1 MSSAMS
7 LERSRS
13 SNPAEPSRFIYISGL
28 RNPRPLSEL
37 RHWFSRG
44 RHIYDELRVPVVPCS
59 VGGAGPDRLATSA
72 SSGHPTW
79 ESTLPDHDAEELL
92 FVEEHLKKQVAEIEA
107 IEALVELEEAEKAKA
122 EEEEERLDEE
132 EKKKKE
138 IRANTWKGSRGKY
151 GNESGAKPHTFMG
164 RVSSP
169 GQQQQQQQ
177 QPGMSHPL
185 PALLPP
191 PAAGLERQAP
201 QPFLDP
207 AMGYDAFPSSP
218 SSPVQSFNHLTTA
231 HPFPAAIA
239 SDTLFNHNGVHTF
252 PQQQQQ
258 APRPQPQHHRAAP
271 LHLNTTDI
279 ADNYPDW
286 WAQPSAATPAMS
298 VLSPRAVSFVPAG
311 LFSPEAHHAVPYPAP
326 TPAPVIADGRPQQQ
340 QQQQQSYFRGHR
352 ARPSNLNPMAG
363 DFRPGAM
370 VPTGPKGLLQRGGGV
385 EK

>member
-151 GNESGAKPHTFMG
+151 GNESGAKPHTFPG
-164 RVSSP
+164 RVGSP
-169 GQQQQQQQ
+169 DQQQQQQQ
-177 QPGMSHPL
+177 QAELSRHL
-185 PALLPP
+185 PALLSPP
-191 PAAGLERQAP
+191 VAGLERQAS

-207 AMGYDAFPSSP
+207 AMGNDAFP

-231 HPFPAAIA
+231 HPFPAAVA

-258 APRPQPQHHRAAP
+258 APRAQPQHHRAAP
-271 LHLNTTDI
+271 LHLNTTGI
-279 ADNYPDW
+279 IDNSPDW
-286 WAQPSAATPAMS
+286 WTQPSAATPAMS

-311 LFSPEAHHAVPYPAP
+311 LFSPEAQHVVPCLAP
-326 TPAPVIADGRPQQQ
+326 TPAPALVIADGRPQ

-352 ARPSNLNPMAG
+352 ARPSNLNPTAG

-370 VPTGPKGLLQRGGGV
+370 VPTGPKGLQRGGGV